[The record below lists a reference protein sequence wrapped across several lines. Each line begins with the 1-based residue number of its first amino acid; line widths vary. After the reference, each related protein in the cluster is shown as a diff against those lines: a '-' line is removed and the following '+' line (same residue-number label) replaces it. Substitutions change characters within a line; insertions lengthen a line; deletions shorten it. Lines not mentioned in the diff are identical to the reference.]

1 MKGKLDLQLMTDV
14 FESAVLD
21 SVFNYQLTNN
31 LDLKIDESDNDSVQ
45 PMNKVLGYL
54 EDTFFMPNGVSRN
67 RRFYPESLWEKCLAS
82 DKVKIALENGTM
94 LGMLEHPLVNQFESN
109 GIPST
114 AHPMYSGIVTKQLE
128 IRTDAKGQKYGYGK
142 AYVLDTKIG
151 RFLDSVFRATDETGN
166 ILIRPAI
173 SSRAFSRSVGKD
185 KNGNDI
191 VDENN
196 YYLTSFD
203 VTFSPGI
210 PQAMPRYN
218 PVAKQLSEVKE
229 SMNDTISDI
238 INKDIK
244 PVAESKVDENLI
256 RQDIIAK
263 LGLQSL

>member
-1 MKGKLDLQLMTDV
+1 M
-14 FESAVLD
+14 
-21 SVFNYQLTNN
+21 
-31 LDLKIDESDNDSVQ
+31 
-45 PMNKVLGYL
+45 
-54 EDTFFMPNGVSRN
+54 
-67 RRFYPESLWEKCLAS
+67 
-82 DKVKIALENGTM
+82 
-94 LGMLEHPLVNQFESN
+94 
-109 GIPST
+109 
-114 AHPMYSGIVTKQLE
+114 E

-218 PVAKQLSEVKE
+218 PVAKQMSEIKE